1 MCSIAIQFFWQEENL
16 VESKKK
22 NNLLKML
29 LSYNIIALSEKL
41 SEKMF

>member
-16 VESKKK
+16 VESKK